1 VQPPEPADPPRVPFS
16 GKLMAGNSMKIL
28 VWLGIALV
36 VCWGVLWLGIKIA
49 VGAIHLLL
57 LLGAALIVWGFIQG
71 RKSAPH

>member
-1 VQPPEPADPPRVPFS
+1 
-16 GKLMAGNSMKIL
+16 MKIL

>member
-1 VQPPEPADPPRVPFS
+1 
-16 GKLMAGNSMKIL
+16 MAGNSMKIL

-36 VCWGVLWLGIKIA
+36 VCWGILWLGIKIA

-57 LLGAALIVWGFIQG
+57 LLGAVLIVWGFIQG